1 MKNII
6 FKIKESLECV
16 DGEIF
21 YNKNEFIF
29 ETNNGNGEFSI
40 LIGKGYCELSVA
52 KFNLRV
58 YSFGGVNFKDTWID
72 KNLEIPNSVK
82 GELYVNDIVNNNDGI
97 WYTENWNTYYD
108 KKNNFICMGDYIV
121 NENTIGVEFCKNI
134 IAIVDKGQLKSIW
147 LKNINFK
154 E

>member
-6 FKIKESLECV
+6 FKIKERLECV

-154 E
+154 D